1 MEWAALLVLFVVAC
15 ALLYRVL
22 RHPTARWHR
31 RLQPLAERIAARFGR
46 HTVPAADPFETLWL
60 QTRLGHLASEI
71 RRIEATPRIYAK
83 AHRLMALEA
92 AYDNLLDEA
101 CRLAGIPDQANL
113 ERGEQKR
120 WLEEQELATRG
131 WSW

>member
-1 MEWAALLVLFVVAC
+1 MAALLVLI
-15 ALLYRVL
+15 VL
-22 RHPTARWHR
+22 VCLPVCWVLPHPLARGRR
-31 RLQPLAERIAARFGR
+31 RLQPLVDRVAARLGR
-46 HTVPAADPFETLWL
+46 RAAPMADPFETLWL

-71 RRIEATPRIYAK
+71 RRVETAPRIYAK

-92 AYDNLLDEA
+92 AYDDLLDEA
-101 CRLAGIPDQANL
+101 CRLAGVPDQADL
-113 ERGEQKR
+113 KRGEQKR